1 MEALQRYAPLI
12 ESALL
17 QLPLGPEPKGLYEP
31 MRYLL
36 QLGGKRIRPALAL
49 MACEAVGGKA
59 EQALPQAMAVE
70 LFHNFSLMHD
80 DIMDKAP
87 LRRGQPTVHH
97 RWNLN
102 TAILSGDGMLIKAY
116 QELAKCE
123 PHLLPDL
130 LAQFSQ
136 TALEVCEGQQMD
148 MDFEQRTDVQP
159 AEYQSMIAFK
169 TAVLLGCSMYLG
181 ARVGGATDAAARS
194 LYQFGLDLGMAFQ
207 LRDDYLD
214 TFGNPAETGKQPGG
228 DILAGKKTWIYLHAQ
243 QQLTPEEQIRW
254 SAEYAQATEADV
266 PRWVNYFRQAGSD
279 AAVLAESERY
289 HHLALAA
296 LNHAGLKTEQQQ
308 PFLHLANWLLDRN
321 H

>member
-1 MEALQRYAPLI
+1 
-12 ESALL
+12 
-17 QLPLGPEPKGLYEP
+17 
-31 MRYLL
+31 
-36 QLGGKRIRPALAL
+36 
-49 MACEAVGGKA
+49 
-59 EQALPQAMAVE
+59 VE

-97 RWNLN
+97 RWDLN
-102 TAILSGDGMLIKAY
+102 TAILSGDGMLILAY
-116 QELAKCE
+116 RELAQCSAE
-123 PHLLPDL
+123 LLPDL
-130 LAQFSQ
+130 LNMFSQ

-148 MDFEQRTDVQP
+148 MDFERRTDVLP
-159 AEYQSMIAFK
+159 AEYQAMIAFK
-169 TAVLLGCSMYLG
+169 TAVLLGCSVYLG
-181 ARVGGATDAAARS
+181 ARVGGSTPATARS

-243 QQLTPEEQIRW
+243 QQLNADEQVRW
-254 SAEYAQATEADV
+254 AADYAQATEADV
-266 PRWVNYFRQAGSD
+266 PRWVAYFRKAGSD

-289 HHLALAA
+289 HQQALSALATSGLTTAQQAPFHA
-296 LNHAGLKTEQQQ
+296 LAT
-308 PFLHLANWLLDRN
+308 WLLERS